1 MLRLPQWK
9 AEPVTDILDDVEI
22 RLSCPVE
29 NCPGE
34 IVTTFGRVKAD
45 PSVTC
50 PVCRV
55 ATQVTFSEEELASA
69 RAALPS
75 ADNAGAALDPE

>member
-1 MLRLPQWK
+1 M
-9 AEPVTDILDDVEI
+9 TDILDDVPI
-22 RLSCPVE
+22 HLNCPVE
-29 NCPGE
+29 DCPGE
-34 IVTTFGRVKAD
+34 IVTTFGRVRAD

-55 ATQVTFSEEELASA
+55 KTEVRFSEEELASA

-75 ADNAGAALDPE
+75 ADNAGSALDLE